1 MSHDDIENKLKEMML
16 LFKKDYESQ
25 TITDKKR
32 QVKKACMAKKR

>member
-25 TITDKKR
+25 TITDKNGKSRKR
-32 QVKKACMAKKR
+32 VWQKKR